1 MKILF
6 DIGHPANVHYFRNLI
21 KWAEKEGHQY
31 RVLARDKD
39 VTLQLLKEYQIPFI
53 NKGKGGVAYVDRLIY
68 SIKSLF
74 KINKAVREFKPD
86 ICISHASP
94 YLAVIASFRG
104 LNHIM
109 FNDTERALLFK
120 HIVKYCKPNVFSP
133 DSFVDKDHYNLE
145 TFPSYMELAY
155 LHPEIYSVDDNSDLV
170 EKLGKDFIL
179 LRFVANKAAHD
190 MGTEYI
196 SDDFKRELV
205 QKFREYGN
213 VWITS
218 ESSLPD
224 DLKKYKLEVP
234 PSAIHNVI
242 ANAMLLV
249 GDSATMSSE
258 AAMLG
263 VPSIFINQNKLG
275 YITELEE
282 TYGLVQHFMSDD
294 EGCRQA
300 LQASIS
306 ILETENRNAIYQKR
320 RDVMLKNKINLTEY
334 MIQLVQKYAG
344 HLSNELTAEG
354 R

>member
-21 KWAEKEGHQY
+21 KWVAQEGHKY
-31 RVLARDKD
+31 LVLARDKD
-39 VTLQLLKEYQIPFI
+39 VTLQLLKECQIPFV

-94 YLAVIASFRG
+94 YLAVIASLRG

-109 FNDTERALLFK
+109 FNDTERAMLFK

-133 DSFVDKDHYNLE
+133 DSFIDKDHYNLE

-155 LHPEIYSVDDNSDLV
+155 LHPEIYSVNDNSDLV

-190 MGTEYI
+190 MRTEYI

-218 ESSLPD
+218 ESRLPD
-224 DLKKYKLEVP
+224 DLLKFKLNVA
-234 PSAIHNVI
+234 PSEIHKVI
-242 ANAMLLV
+242 ASAMLLV

-282 TYGLVQHFMSDD
+282 KYGLVQHFMPDHK
-294 EGCRQA
+294 GCKKA
-300 LQASIS
+300 MEASVA
-306 ILETENRNAIYQKR
+306 ILENDNRKDLYQKR
-320 RDVMLKNKINLTEY
+320 RGVMLKEKINLTDY
-334 MIQLVQKYAG
+334 MIQVVKKY
-344 HLSNELTAEG
+344 EEQE
-354 R
+354 